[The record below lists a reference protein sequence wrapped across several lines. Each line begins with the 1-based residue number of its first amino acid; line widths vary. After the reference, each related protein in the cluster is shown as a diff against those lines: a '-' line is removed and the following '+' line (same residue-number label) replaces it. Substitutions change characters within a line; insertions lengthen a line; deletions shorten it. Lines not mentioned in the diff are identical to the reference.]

1 MRYEQA
7 RGLLLRSFAFC
18 ACIRGEKWD
27 IFAPD
32 DFLHINNIKDTMKKH
47 NFKETLVVPRAMV
60 PHANGE
66 AARLGE
72 AVLAQN
78 VREQELSLQVTGVPA
93 MVGAITPGERL
104 LLMTGEHIV
113 TANQTTVKI
122 DGQPVA
128 TVEGAIK
135 GAYLIGEVI
144 VVVTSGGLIYL
155 SQFEGEWTVLHPDD
169 AVPSLAFSAATAV
182 TRADVGAY
190 SFAAPYSRWQA
201 PLADA
206 DASGLERQLRA
217 VWNALNADAVA
228 DGHHVGP
235 MLVRWAVRLQD
246 DTYLWM
252 SNPVRVGDETLANA
266 NRIAA
271 QVVSNSSG
279 FTGTESTTLAMIH
292 YSLTVDVTSGI
303 SSAWLPLV
311 KNIDVFATDAARLLS
326 SSRSLD
332 YRCITRTEGE
342 REYIL
347 EMGLSRLSPDAITR
361 QLDSL
366 PWRLVATA
374 PATAALSGGDFAAPV
389 EQLSL
394 NSAQC
399 ATIGAMTRLDGV
411 VSSTAASGRL
421 YCCTS
426 AGEVVVS
433 APGNAMAQSHS
444 QIVAGATPLAMA
456 VVTKPL
462 YSGGFGR
469 YPVYL
474 FTDDGIFAILQRST
488 GTLGEARL
496 VDRTV
501 IAADVPPVEGGGDIW
516 FVSRHR
522 HLCRLQAS
530 RVTVCQRH
538 VTYIAMAWCNAY
550 NELWLL
556 PSRGYPVAMMASGA
570 MSERTI
576 DAASL
581 YSDPLYALAVSDTG
595 SLLDLEREKAAEAP
609 VKWHSHPIALSPLM
623 SRKARRVV
631 WHLSSAGADLT
642 LRVTGQWGIMAID
655 RDVSIIN
662 VTGTIDQPLATAPI
676 LVPARTLRLQMSG
689 MATTGTLLLPTLI
702 NEK

>member
-1 MRYEQA
+1 
-7 RGLLLRSFAFC
+7 
-18 ACIRGEKWD
+18 
-27 IFAPD
+27 
-32 DFLHINNIKDTMKKH
+32 MKKH
-47 NFKETLVVPRAMV
+47 DFKETLVVPRAIV

-66 AARLGE
+66 AARIGE

-78 VREQELSLQVTGVPA
+78 VREQERSLQVIGVPA
-93 MVGAITPGERL
+93 TVGAITPGERL
-104 LLMTGEHIV
+104 LLITGGYIV

-122 DGQPVA
+122 NGQPVA
-128 TVEGAIK
+128 TVDGSIK

-144 VVVTSGGLIYL
+144 VVVASGGLTYL
-155 SQFEGEWTVLHPDD
+155 SRFEGEWRALDPND
-169 AVPSLAFSAATAV
+169 AVPALSIGAMSTV

-190 SFAAPYSRWQA
+190 TFAMPYIQWQA
-201 PLADA
+201 PLADV

-217 VWNALNADAVA
+217 AWNALNADAVA
-228 DGHHVGP
+228 EGHYVGP
-235 MLVRWAVRLQD
+235 ILVRWAVRLQD
-246 DTYLWM
+246 DSYLWM
-252 SNPVRVGDETLANA
+252 SDPIRVGDETLTNA
-266 NRIAA
+266 DRIAA
-271 QVVSNSSG
+271 QVVNNNSG
-279 FTGTESTTLAMIH
+279 FTGTENTTLALTH

-303 SSAWLPLV
+303 SAEWLPLI
-311 KNIDVFATDAARLLS
+311 KSIDVFATDAARLLS

-332 YRCITRTEGE
+332 YRCITRTDGG

-361 QLDSL
+361 QLNSS

-374 PATAALSGGDFAAPV
+374 PATAALNGGDFAAPV

-394 NSAQC
+394 TSAQC
-399 ATIGAMTRLDGV
+399 ATIGAMTRLDDV
-411 VSSTAASGRL
+411 VCSTAASGRL

-426 AGEVVVS
+426 AGEIIVS
-433 APGNAMAQSHS
+433 APGNTMVQSHS
-444 QIVAGATPLAMA
+444 RIVAGARPLAMA
-456 VVTKPL
+456 VVTRPL

-474 FTDDGIFAILQRST
+474 FTDDGIFAIPQRAT
-488 GTLGEARL
+488 DTLGEARL

-501 IAADVPPVEGGGDIW
+501 IDADVPPIEGGGDIW
-516 FVSRHR
+516 FISRHG

-538 VTYIAMAWCNAY
+538 VSFIAMAWCNAY
-550 NELWLL
+550 HELWLL

-576 DAASL
+576 DAASF
-581 YSDPLYALAVSDTG
+581 YSDPLHAVAVSDTG
-595 SLLDLEREKAAEAP
+595 SLLDLEREETSEVP

-623 SRKARRVV
+623 ARKVRRVV
-631 WHLSSAGADLT
+631 WHVSSAEADLT

-655 RDVSIIN
+655 RDVSHIT
-662 VTGTIDQPLATAPI
+662 VTGSIDQPLASAPI
-676 LVPARTLRLQMSG
+676 LVPARTMRLQMSG
-689 MATTGTLLLPTLI
+689 LATTGTLLLPTLI